1 MKTVFIAFYI
11 LWISVGLSPSSSEK
25 IISNVMH
32 HKNVWITIDIG
43 ECKECGRNLEKF
55 LIKQNGVV
63 TVEFARKSKTL
74 KIVYDPAYITELDI
88 HEKIADLGYDNQFF
102 KSDDDSYF
110 GLPECCRYRDKSE
123 E

>member
-43 ECKECGRNLEKF
+43 DCKECGRNLEKF
-55 LIKQNGVV
+55 LIKQNGIV

-74 KIVYDPAYITELDI
+74 KVVYDPVGISETEI
-88 HEKIADLGYDNQFF
+88 HKKIAGQGYDTDLAKATEKAYNQ
-102 KSDDDSYF
+102 
-110 GLPECCRYRDKSE
+110 LMECCKYRK
-123 E
+123 